1 MATVGNVLTPVAAP
15 SATPARYCHAMEHAW
30 IDAMLASIAKL
41 QFVSRAIPT
50 ALLVKNQ
57 LRLAEAV
64 VLEIC

>member
-1 MATVGNVLTPVAAP
+1 
-15 SATPARYCHAMEHAW
+15 MEHAW

-50 ALLVKNQ
+50 ALLVKIQ

-64 VLEIC
+64 VLEIY